1 MSSRND
7 LEPVKTDGVFVRL
20 VRAYLSRQ
28 FVMFILFGGSA
39 AVVNLASGIM
49 LYGRTDNLLP
59 YWAAVTVA
67 AMTGLLVN
75 FFLNY
80 FFNFRYRGRSA
91 VRQLGTFCAVAFVGI
106 VLTAIVAVLFRDL
119 IGIDRGVTATFTAMG
134 VSPDFVAHLLSV
146 GVVTFYSY
154 AAHRYFTFN
163 VGIRHRT
170 RLLLSR
176 FSFR

>member
-1 MSSRND
+1 MSNRND
-7 LEPVKTDGVFVRL
+7 SDVKTDGAFIRL
-20 VRAYLSRQ
+20 LRAYLSRQ
-28 FVMFILFGGSA
+28 FLMFILFGGSA
-39 AVVNLASGIM
+39 AVVNLASGVL
-49 LYGRTDNLLP
+49 LYGRGDNLLP
-59 YWAAVTVA
+59 YWAAVTIA

-91 VRQLGTFCAVAFVGI
+91 VGQLSTFCAVAFVGI
-106 VLTAIVAVLFRDL
+106 ALTAMMAVFFRDL
-119 IGIDRGVTATFTAMG
+119 IGLGRGVTAILTAMG

-163 VGIRHRT
+163 VGIRNRT

-176 FSFR
+176 YSFR